1 MIATVLKGGYVKRGP
16 KIITYRDYN
25 RFSTIDFRN
34 HLFYMIAHELS
45 ENGDYGAF
53 EAVVMA
59 VLNEHAPVKRK
70 YIRANDGPF
79 MTKALRKKI
88 CIELSF
94 VIDTTIIELRKTAKH
109 IKSRGTNA

>member
-1 MIATVLKGGYVKRGP
+1 MSSENSAG
-16 KIITYRDYN
+16 
-25 RFSTIDFRN
+25 SQ
-34 HLFYMIAHELS
+34 ELS

-79 MTKALRKKI
+79 MAKALRKENMHRTK
-88 CIELSF
+88 
-94 VIDTTIIELRKTAKH
+94 LRNRYNDHRTEENPQS
-109 IKSRGTNA
+109 I